1 MTIPTP
7 WCRWFG
13 LAATLSFLAGCM
25 GMGRLPAPSS
35 QFAVQ
40 EPPGRLPGNVRSPGG
55 PEGPPA
61 AGPSGPEHVSFL
73 SQRLADQEDERR
85 ILQTR
90 LRQMEEHL
98 QEKDRAL
105 AQALG
110 EVQQAT
116 REVARTREEL
126 QRWQREMTALR
137 QRLRSMEQDNKTTLE
152 TIIRTLETFMDQESR
167 GGVRPGGPSA
177 GP

>member
-1 MTIPTP
+1 MNVPTP

-13 LAATLSFLAGCM
+13 LAGLLVLSGCM

-40 EPPGRLPGNVRSPGG
+40 EGPGRLPGPARPPVG
-55 PEGPPA
+55 PEGMPVQ
-61 AGPSGPEHVSFL
+61 GPSGPEQVSFL

-85 ILQTR
+85 VLQTR
-90 LRQMEEHL
+90 FRQAEEHL

-137 QRLRSMEQDNKTTLE
+137 QRLRNMEQDNKTTLE

-167 GGVRPGGPSA
+167 GAVRPGGPGA
-177 GP
+177 AP